1 MKMSLKEK
9 LSTVPEGVKASV
21 AYTVCSVLQRALGLI
36 TMPLFTRIL
45 TTEQYG
51 QYNVYQSWLSILTI
65 FITLNMAYGSFST
78 AMIKF
83 DKDRQGY
90 IAAIQNI
97 TMALAAIFLVVY
109 LPFNGFF
116 NNIFKMPT
124 PIVLLMVGDI
134 VMQFS
139 LLCWYGARR
148 FAYKYKS
155 VVLVTLMVA
164 FVSPVV
170 TYFLVVVS
178 AEKGYARIF
187 GYAAINILVGLV
199 FFVYNFITGK
209 GGLKK
214 QYWKYALV
222 FNIPLVP
229 YYVSQ
234 VIFNESDRIMI
245 DHICGTD
252 KAAMYSVAYTLA
264 TLLVFVLNAINNSY
278 IPWFYEKIKKKETAD
293 NRGMANGIALLM
305 AFMLLGVIA
314 LTPEIIGILAAPEYY
329 EAIWVVPP
337 VAISI
342 LILFYSQLF
351 INVQFYYEEK
361 MMLVW
366 ASIGAAVLNVVLNAL
381 MIPTFGYVAAGY
393 TTLMSYVVFAVA
405 NYIAVRHVM
414 KKWKISADY
423 FDLKGLILILLA
435 FMALAF
441 TAMALYE
448 YPVIRYSI
456 IAIVFV
462 IMGIKHKWLI
472 QYVKSI
478 LVRK

>member
-1 MKMSLKEK
+1 MMNKLKEK
-9 LSTVPEGVKASV
+9 FSAVPDGVKASI
-21 AYTVCSVLQRALGLI
+21 AYTVCSILQRALGLI
-36 TMPLFTRIL
+36 TMPLFTRLL

-78 AMIKF
+78 AMLKF
-83 DKDRQGY
+83 EKDRPGY
-90 IAAIQNI
+90 IAAVQNI
-97 TMALAAIFLVVY
+97 TLLFAAVFLAIY
-109 LPFNGFF
+109 LSFSNFFNG
-116 NNIFKMPT
+116 IFRLPT
-124 PIVLLMVGDI
+124 PIVLLMLADI

-155 VVLVTLMVA
+155 VVLVTLLIS
-164 FVSPVV
+164 FLSPVV
-170 TYFLVVVS
+170 TYFFVS
-178 AEKGYARIF
+178 VSTERGYARIV
-187 GYAAINILVGLV
+187 GYALINIIVGLI
-199 FFVYNFITGK
+199 FFIYSMISGK
-209 GGLKK
+209 GGMKK
-214 QYWKYALV
+214 KYWKYALT

-245 DHICGTD
+245 DHLCGTD

-264 TLLVFVLNAINNSY
+264 TMLVFVLNAINNSY
-278 IPWFYEKIKKKETAD
+278 VPWFYGKIREKKSHE

-314 LTPEIIGILAAPEYY
+314 LTPEIIGILAAPAYY
-329 EAIWVVPP
+329 DAIWVVPP

-342 LILFYSQLF
+342 LLLFYAQLF

-361 MMLVW
+361 SMLVW
-366 ASIGAAVLNVVLNAL
+366 ASIGAALLNVVLNGL
-381 MIPTFGYVAAGY
+381 LIPKLGYVAAGY
-393 TTLMSYVVFAVA
+393 TTMASYVVFAVS
-405 NYIAVRHVM
+405 NYIAVRHVA
-414 KKWKISADY
+414 KKWEISADY
-423 FDLKGLILILLA
+423 FDLRGLILILLG

-448 YPVIRYSI
+448 HPIIRYTI
-456 IAIVFV
+456 IACVFV
-462 IMGIKHKWLI
+462 IMGIKYKLVVNF
-472 QYVKSI
+472 VKSI